1 MRSMLLVLMANQWI
15 SITLRYTDKC
25 YLRMVRSRE
34 FAGRYS
40 LNQTHIFMKVN
51 VRMTKKEMALEDK
64 SMLMV
69 ITM

>member
-1 MRSMLLVLMANQWI
+1 MANQWI
-15 SITLRYTDKC
+15 SITLRYMDKF
-25 YLRMVRSRE
+25 YLRMARSRE

>member
-1 MRSMLLVLMANQWI
+1 M
-15 SITLRYTDKC
+15 DKF
-25 YLRMVRSRE
+25 YLRIARSRE